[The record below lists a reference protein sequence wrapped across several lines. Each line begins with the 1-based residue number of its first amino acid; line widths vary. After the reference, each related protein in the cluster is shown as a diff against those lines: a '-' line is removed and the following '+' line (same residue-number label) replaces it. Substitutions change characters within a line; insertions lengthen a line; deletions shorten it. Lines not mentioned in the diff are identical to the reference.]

1 MSYRHKCCEAEFH
14 YVGKIPRIC
23 IGGLSLQRGMVLNGF
38 IHRQPSKH
46 LCRRYMRSTECHSS
60 YVSLASKPFYLQV
73 AWLISISTTVTY
85 RPRMNKKIYSATN
98 KHTRRGTET
107 SWSVPEINLI
117 ILRDGP
123 ADGHSLSRPKVVPAP
138 GGR

>member
-1 MSYRHKCCEAEFH
+1 MYWRPVAAARHGFK
-14 YVGKIPRIC
+14 
-23 IGGLSLQRGMVLNGF
+23 MVLF
-38 IHRQPSKH
+38 IVS
-46 LCRRYMRSTECHSS
+46 RRNTFVGGTCALDTECHSS

-85 RPRMNKKIYSATN
+85 RPRMNKKIFSATN

-123 ADGHSLSRPKVVPAP
+123 ADGHTVCRVPK
-138 GGR
+138 